1 MLTGIERYIYIY
13 YNMYLVVSSVYHV
26 VDILSGLHSVLL
38 YIHVCVCGHID
49 IELFFTF
56 EVAVLF
62 WCIGFESGVAYF
74 IMFNAVDL
82 SLPSIDPYLSQEVLN
97 VVAQALKVCLHA
109 GMMFVLKG
117 SCLL

>member
-1 MLTGIERYIYIY
+1 M
-13 YNMYLVVSSVYHV
+13 
-26 VDILSGLHSVLL
+26 L

-109 GMMFVLKG
+109 GMMLVLKG

>member
-1 MLTGIERYIYIY
+1 M
-13 YNMYLVVSSVYHV
+13 
-26 VDILSGLHSVLL
+26 
-38 YIHVCVCGHID
+38 CGHID

-56 EVAVLF
+56 EVAALV

-97 VVAQALKVCLHA
+97 VVASMPTCRHDVSLERFMFALNL
-109 GMMFVLKG
+109 
-117 SCLL
+117 